1 MQDVKK
7 SRIFQGLNETQVA
20 NLVAAAEPL
29 TFATGDVLVDPER
42 PAERLLVLTRGE
54 ASVSVGGR
62 ELATV
67 SAPCVVGEMEFL
79 NRTFRPAK
87 VLAKGT
93 METLSFGF
101 DQLASREADGDV
113 ATLKLLANVA
123 RVLAAR
129 LVAMNEKFT
138 EIAGQLDAND
148 PRTSDLEAFQRQL
161 FSDWDV

>member
-1 MQDVKK
+1 MEDVTESK
-7 SRIFQGLNETQVA
+7 IFKGLNETQVA
-20 NLVAAAEPL
+20 NLVAAAERK
-29 TFATGDVLVDPER
+29 TFGAGDVLVDPER
-42 PAERLLVLTRGE
+42 PEAQLLVLTSGA

-67 SAPCVVGEMEFL
+67 SAPGVVGEMEYL

-87 VLAKGT
+87 VVAKEQVEALA
-93 METLSFGF
+93 FGF
-101 DQLASREADGDV
+101 DQLAAREGDGDV
-113 ATLKLLANVA
+113 ATLKLFMNVA

-148 PRTSDLEAFQRQL
+148 PRTTDLEGFQRQL
-161 FSDWDV
+161 FCDWDV